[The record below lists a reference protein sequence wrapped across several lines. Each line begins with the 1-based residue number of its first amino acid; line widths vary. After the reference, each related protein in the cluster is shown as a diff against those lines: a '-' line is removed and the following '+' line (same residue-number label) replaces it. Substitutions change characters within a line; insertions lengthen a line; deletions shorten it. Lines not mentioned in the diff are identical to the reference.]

1 MSVINELIRTEE
13 NGNISFGNYS
23 LDVKSKA
30 EDFEHDGDLY
40 KVKTF
45 KEITKLERNGMFV
58 YESVPG
64 TAVTDFS
71 VKDTEVSF
79 KVEGTEDAQ
88 ITIQLED
95 DMEYEV
101 FEDGAAIGGDRFG
114 NREGLLPEETGRTYT
129 ECDINTL
136 GADSRGAERLI
147 FSNDGLYFYTSDHYA
162 SFTELTVDGG
172 TVIWN

>member
-45 KEITKLERNGMFV
+45 KEINGMFV

-101 FEDGAAIGGDRFG
+101 FEDGAAIGGMKTNMSG
-114 NREGLLPEETGRTYT
+114 KLSLSVELSEGKAVE
-129 ECDINTL
+129 
-136 GADSRGAERLI
+136 
-147 FSNDGLYFYTSDHYA
+147 
-162 SFTELTVDGG
+162 VK
-172 TVIWN
+172 VIRK

>member
-101 FEDGAAIGGDRFG
+101 FEDGAAIGRHEDQHERKAEPF
-114 NREGLLPEETGRTYT
+114 
-129 ECDINTL
+129 
-136 GADSRGAERLI
+136 RGAFRGKGRGSESDPEISRKERIL
-147 FSNDGLYFYTSDHYA
+147 
-162 SFTELTVDGG
+162 
-172 TVIWN
+172 